1 MNYRQPGAS
10 YLAGI
15 LLEDGALSREELD
28 AALTEQKNSG
38 QRFCDVLTCGGRV
51 TENRI
56 ASALAARLGLPL
68 LSFEEI
74 RPEERALAL
83 VPENVASRLRA
94 MPLAVTVDGKISVAM
109 ADPLDME
116 AADELRLITG
126 FEPAVSVASRGDIER
141 AAIAYYR
148 VKGSASEAAGSA
160 APEFSAPRERCGDVS
175 EAEAGAA
182 PVVRLVNSLLDQ
194 AARERASDIHIEP
207 SEDGTR
213 VRFRI
218 DGHLVCCAEISA
230 SLHPAL
236 AARIKILA
244 GMDIAE
250 KRRPQDG
257 RIFIKASGADID
269 IRVSSLPSIFG
280 EKLVLR
286 LLRQG
291 GGTTSLESLGFGA
304 KQRELLQNAVSAPN
318 GIVLLTGPTGSGK
331 STTLYSLLNTLNEPS
346 KNIITIED
354 PVEYTINGITQV
366 QINEK
371 IGLTFGSALRSILRQ
386 DPDIIM
392 VGEIRDTE
400 TAQLA
405 VRAALTGHLVL
416 STLHTNDAPSSVGRL
431 VDMGVPSFLL
441 SSSLRAVASQ
451 RLVRR
456 LCPSCRARS
465 SISAE
470 MAVSSG
476 LPQNAEIFAPAGC
489 VECRSTGYSG
499 RTVIAE
505 IMQVDAKIREMIYN
519 GAPSCEL
526 RREAKRL
533 GMETLREAAAKK
545 ALSGETSVEEM
556 LFTTLAE

>member
-1 MNYRQPGAS
+1 MSHRQFAAS
-10 YLAGI
+10 SLADI
-15 LLEDGALSREELD
+15 LVGDGALSRREID
-28 AALTEQKNSG
+28 AALAGRRHSG
-38 QRFCDVLTCGGRV
+38 LKLDELLTRGGYL
-51 TENRI
+51 TDNRI
-56 ASALAARLGLPL
+56 ASALSARLGLPL
-68 LSFEEI
+68 LTFDGIHPTEE
-74 RPEERALAL
+74 ALAL
-83 VPENVASRLRA
+83 IPEKAAARLGV
-94 MPLAVTVDGKISVAM
+94 MPLSVDDVKISVAM

-116 AADELRLITG
+116 AADEIRLITG
-126 FEPAVSVASRGDIER
+126 REPEISVAARGDLER
-141 AAIAYYR
+141 AAVAYYR

-160 APEFSAPRERCGDVS
+160 APEFAAARERRGDVS
-175 EAEAGAA
+175 EAEAGTA

-207 SEDGTR
+207 SEEGTR

-218 DGHLVCCAEISA
+218 DGRLVRGAEISA
-230 SLHPAL
+230 ALHPAL

-244 GMDIAE
+244 GMDISE

-257 RIFIKASGADID
+257 RIFIKASGAEID
-269 IRVSSLPSIFG
+269 VRVSSLPSIFG

-291 GGTTSLESLGFGA
+291 GGASSLESLGFDEG
-304 KQRELLQNAVSAPN
+304 QRKLLEEAISAPN

-331 STTLYSLLNTLNEPS
+331 STTLYSLLNMLNEPS

-386 DPDIIM
+386 DPDVIM
-392 VGEIRDTE
+392 VGEIRDAE
-400 TAQLA
+400 TAHLA

-431 VDMGVPSFLL
+431 TDMGVPPFLL
-441 SSSLRAVASQ
+441 APSLRAVAAQ

-456 LCPSCRARS
+456 LCPSCRGRAAVT
-465 SISAE
+465 AE
-470 MAVSSG
+470 LAASSG
-476 LPQNAEIFAPAGC
+476 LPYGAEIFTPSGC
-489 VECRSTGYSG
+489 AECRFTGYSG
-499 RTVIAE
+499 RTAVAE
-505 IMQVDAKIREMIYN
+505 IMPAGAEIREMIYRC
-519 GAPSCEL
+519 APAGEL
-526 RREAKRL
+526 RREARRL

-545 ALSGETSVEEM
+545 VLSGETSAEEM

>member
-1 MNYRQPGAS
+1 MGRRQFGVSP
-10 YLAGI
+10 LADI
-15 LLEDGALSREELD
+15 LLDSGVLSSEELD
-28 AALTEQKNSG
+28 AALAEQRHAG
-38 QRFCDVLTCGGRV
+38 LRLDETLVRGGYA
-51 TENRI
+51 TDNRI
-56 ASALAARLGLPL
+56 ASALSSRLGLPL
-68 LSFEEI
+68 LSFDEIHPTEEALSLI
-74 RPEERALAL
+74 PES
-83 VPENVASRLRA
+83 VASRLCV
-94 MPLAVTVDGKISVAM
+94 MPLAAAGGKISVAM

-116 AADELRLITG
+116 AADEIRLITG
-126 FEPAVSVASRGDIER
+126 REPEMSVAARGDLER
-141 AAIAYYR
+141 AAVAYYR

-160 APEFSAPRERCGDVS
+160 PHEITAARERSGDVS

-207 SEDGTR
+207 SDEGTR

-218 DGHLVCCAEISA
+218 DGRLVRGAEISA
-230 SLHPAL
+230 ALHPAL

-244 GMDIAE
+244 GMDISE

-291 GGTTSLESLGFGA
+291 GGAASLESLGFDV
-304 KQRELLQNAVSAPN
+304 KQRELLQKAINAPN

-331 STTLYSLLNTLNEPS
+331 STTLYSLLNMLNDPS

-366 QINEK
+366 QTNEK
-371 IGLTFGSALRSILRQ
+371 IGLTFGGALRSILRQ

-392 VGEIRDTE
+392 VGEIRDAE
-400 TAQLA
+400 TAHLA

-431 VDMGVPSFLL
+431 ADMGVPPFLL
-441 SSSLRAVASQ
+441 ASSLRAVAAQ

-456 LCPSCRARS
+456 LCPSCRA
-465 SISAE
+465 SAE
-470 MAVSSG
+470 VAAELAAASG
-476 LPQNAEIFAPAGC
+476 LPLGAEIFAPSGC
-489 VECRSTGYSG
+489 AECRSTGYSG
-499 RTVIAE
+499 RTVVAE
-505 IMQVDAKIREMIYN
+505 IMPVSAQIAEMIYRN
-519 GAPSCEL
+519 APAAEL
-526 RREAKRL
+526 RREARRL

-545 ALSGETSVEEM
+545 VLSGETSAEEM
-556 LFTTLAE
+556 FFTTLAE

>member
-10 YLAGI
+10 RLADI

-38 QRFCDVLTCGGRV
+38 QRLCDVLTRGGRV

-56 ASALAARLGLPL
+56 ASALAARFGLPL
-68 LSFEEI
+68 LSFGEI

-83 VPENVASRLRA
+83 VPESVASRLLVI
-94 MPLAVTVDGKISVAM
+94 PLAVTADGKIFVAM

-116 AADELRLITG
+116 AADELRLLTG
-126 FEPAVSVASRGDIER
+126 LEPAVSVASRSDIER
-141 AAIAYYR
+141 AAVAYYR

-160 APEFSAPRERCGDVS
+160 APEFSVQRERCGDVS

-218 DGHLVCCAEISA
+218 DGRLVCGAEISA

-291 GGTTSLESLGFGA
+291 GGAASLESLGFGV
-304 KQRELLQNAVSAPN
+304 KQRALLQKAISAPN

-331 STTLYSLLNTLNEPS
+331 STTLYSLLNMLSEPS

-354 PVEYTINGITQV
+354 PVEYTINGITQM

-431 VDMGVPSFLL
+431 VDMGVPPFLL

-451 RLVRR
+451 RLVRK
-456 LCPSCRARS
+456 LCPSCRVCS

-470 MAVSSG
+470 LAASSG

-489 VECRSTGYSG
+489 IECRSTGYSG

-519 GAPSCEL
+519 GAPSGEL

-556 LFTTLAE
+556 LFTTLGE

>member
-1 MNYRQPGAS
+1 MGRRQFGVS
-10 YLAGI
+10 SLADI
-15 LLEDGALSREELD
+15 LLDCGVLSRGELD
-28 AALTEQKNSG
+28 AALAEQKRAG
-38 QRFCDVLTCGGRV
+38 LRLDETLVRGGYA
-51 TENRI
+51 TDNRI
-56 ASALAARLGLPL
+56 AAALSSRLGLPL
-68 LSFEEI
+68 LSFDEIHPTEE
-74 RPEERALAL
+74 ALAL
-83 VPENVASRLRA
+83 IPESAAARLCV
-94 MPLAVTVDGKISVAM
+94 MPLAAVGGKISVAM

-116 AADELRLITG
+116 AADEIRLITG
-126 FEPAVSVASRGDIER
+126 REPEMSVAARGDLER

-160 APEFSAPRERCGDVS
+160 PHEITAARERSGDVS

-207 SEDGTR
+207 SDEGTR

-218 DGHLVCCAEISA
+218 DGRLVRGAEISA
-230 SLHPAL
+230 ALHPAL

-244 GMDIAE
+244 GMDISE

-291 GGTTSLESLGFGA
+291 GGAASLESLGFDA
-304 KQRELLQNAVSAPN
+304 KQRELLQRAISAPN

-331 STTLYSLLNTLNEPS
+331 STTLYSLLNMLNDPS

-371 IGLTFGSALRSILRQ
+371 IGLTFGGALRSILRQ

-392 VGEIRDTE
+392 VGEIRDAE
-400 TAQLA
+400 TAHLA

-431 VDMGVPSFLL
+431 ADMGVPPFLL
-441 SSSLRAVASQ
+441 ASSLRAVAAQ

-456 LCPSCRARS
+456 LCPSCRA
-465 SISAE
+465 SAE
-470 MAVSSG
+470 VAAELAAASG
-476 LPQNAEIFAPAGC
+476 LPQGAEIFAPSGC
-489 VECRSTGYSG
+489 AECRSTGYSG
-499 RTVIAE
+499 RTVVAE
-505 IMQVDAKIREMIYN
+505 IMPVSAQIAEMIYRN
-519 GAPSCEL
+519 ATAGEL
-526 RREAKRL
+526 RREARRL

-545 ALSGETSVEEM
+545 VLSGETSAEEM

>member
-1 MNYRQPGAS
+1 MAARSIRDFDVNPEKILALIPEGVSLDVLRDRGVVPLSLDGGVMTVAVTDYAATPDAQLLAAAAGA
-10 YLAGI
+10 
-15 LLEDGALSREELD
+15 RVD
-28 AALTEQKNSG
+28 AALLPPAEVQSLIRSLYDIKSG
-38 QRFCDVLTCGGRV
+38 VGQETLNAIEEVDDLS
-51 TENRI
+51 E
-56 ASALAARLGLPL
+56 LARQEVM
-68 LSFEEI
+68 SD
-74 RPEERALAL
+74 
-83 VPENVASRLRA
+83 S
-94 MPLAVTVDGKISVAM
+94 VD
-109 ADPLDME
+109 
-116 AADELRLITG
+116 
-126 FEPAVSVASRGDIER
+126 
-141 AAIAYYR
+141 
-148 VKGSASEAAGSA
+148 
-160 APEFSAPRERCGDVS
+160 
-175 EAEAGAA
+175 A

-207 SEDGTR
+207 SDEGTR

-218 DGHLVCCAEISA
+218 DGRLVRGAEISA
-230 SLHPAL
+230 ALHPAL

-244 GMDIAE
+244 GMDISE

-291 GGTTSLESLGFGA
+291 GGAASLESLGFDA
-304 KQRELLQNAVSAPN
+304 KQRELLQKAINAPN

-331 STTLYSLLNTLNEPS
+331 STTLYSLLNMLNDPS

-354 PVEYTINGITQV
+354 PVEYTINGISQV

-371 IGLTFGSALRSILRQ
+371 IGLTFGGALRSILRQ

-392 VGEIRDTE
+392 VGEIRDAE
-400 TAQLA
+400 TAHLA

-431 VDMGVPSFLL
+431 ADMGVPPFLL
-441 SSSLRAVASQ
+441 ASSLRAVAAQ

-456 LCPSCRARS
+456 LCPSCRAR
-465 SISAE
+465 AE
-470 MAVSSG
+470 VAAELAAASG
-476 LPQNAEIFAPAGC
+476 LPQGAEIFAPSGC
-489 VECRSTGYSG
+489 AECRSTGYSG
-499 RTVIAE
+499 RTVVAE
-505 IMQVDAKIREMIYN
+505 IMPVSAQIAEMIYRT
-519 GAPSCEL
+519 APAGE
-526 RREAKRL
+526 RRSEARRL

-545 ALSGETSVEEM
+545 VLSGETSAEEM